1 VGRKGSSA
9 REGRRP
15 SGEGESTRVDA
26 PGVASPP
33 LLVVGV
39 GASAGGLEACQRL
52 LQGAPTDAG
61 LAFVVVLH
69 LAPGEPSHV
78 AEILQRVTALTVTQV
93 AGDERVERDHVY
105 VIAPGT
111 SLGIRDGALV
121 AGAPDEP
128 HFRARPIDAFFSAL
142 AADRGPGAAGIVLSG
157 SGDDG
162 SAGLRAVREA
172 GGLCLAQTPSTAAY
186 GAMPRAAIDTGAAD
200 TVVPP
205 GGMGEILRRF
215 AEDPASRPEQGRV
228 EAVEDLP
235 GEPDPQALAEPAG
248 AGVPPE
254 PDPETAV
261 EAGATVARGGLEA
274 ILDLLGTRYRVDFRD
289 YKRGTMERRTARRM
303 GLLRL
308 AGWQGYLDYLEA
320 NPDEVE
326 ALYDD
331 LLVGVTRFF
340 RDPDEW
346 ELFAREVVPA
356 LVAERGDASA
366 VRAWSAGCATGEEAY
381 GIAMVLL
388 EHLEHQ
394 ETAGRRIE
402 VKVFASDA
410 NPGAL
415 EIARR
420 GRYPA
425 EVSEQVSTGRLE
437 RFFRPGAEGFEV
449 ASDLR
454 GAVTFAAHDL
464 LSDPPFPHLDLVA
477 CRNVLIYLDLA
488 AQERLLE
495 RFHFALRPGG
505 TLWLGAAETV
515 GRRTDLF
522 TQVPGNHRIYRA
534 TATGPTHGYS
544 LAARR
549 VRGIAP
555 APAPGPAEAAGE
567 RAAARTPQ
575 VPRMIEK
582 LVLQRYTT
590 PSVVVDQGLEILYFF
605 GPTDPYLTRPP
616 GEARLDLLSWVRP
629 ELYAK
634 LRVGLAEAFE
644 RRRPVTLTGM
654 RLEGPG
660 EATRVEI
667 VIEPLAPGLHEGG
680 MLLVAF
686 RDASRSSTAPPDPGV
701 APGETPEEADE
712 EEGGLSRQIYEEL
725 QETREQ
731 LHTAVDQ
738 LRTATEEHG
747 ASYEELLSLNEE
759 LQSSNEELEA
769 SKEELQSLNEELTTT
784 NRQLEERNEELRTLT
799 SDLDNLLVS
808 AEVPTVFL
816 DRDLRVRRFTP
827 ATTAVARIGPADLGR
842 PLANLALKVRDDD
855 LLADAERVLA
865 DPTPIEAEVTGE
877 DERWFSRRV
886 LPYRTADDRVD
897 GVCLTFHEITALKKA
912 VAESEYARLYAEAII
927 RTSRT
932 PLLVLDMDHRVV
944 SANRAF
950 YETFEIEE
958 DEGETVGRRIYEL
971 GNGQWA
977 IPRVRALLEEAPL
990 RQEREVRDYD
1000 VEHLFERIGWRSMR
1014 LNADVMPRTGRPDL
1028 ILVSIEDVT
1037 DLRKA
1042 EMAAQSRADDLA
1054 KDHRRKDEFLAM
1066 LGHELRNPLAALANG
1081 VELLEQAG
1089 SPDIEPIRDMMARQT
1104 GRMTAML
1111 DQLLDVARVI
1121 SGKLELAREAAD
1133 VADAARSAVESVT
1146 PLLEAAGHELT
1157 VSLPPAGT
1165 VLVHGDA
1172 ARLAQVTENLLANAA
1187 KYTDDGGRIWL
1198 TLEATDDTVEL
1209 SVRDTGIGVEPDLL
1223 AHIFD
1228 LFTQAPVGLDRAKG
1242 GLGLGLALVRNLVQM
1257 HGGSVEAFSAGAGK
1271 GTEIVVTLPR
1281 LRTGRRASPR
1291 KEREERE
1298 AAAPPAER
1306 RILVVDDEPDAAGAL
1321 VELLGQRGHTARAVP
1336 DGASALAL
1344 VETFDPEL
1352 VLLDLGLP
1360 GMNGYEVARK
1370 LREMLGKR
1378 MMLVALTG
1386 YQDDPVRLL
1395 RAGFDAHLLKPASLD
1410 QLFALVAELDRK
1422 REGPPI
1428 RKVDP
1433 APRA

>member
-1 VGRKGSSA
+1 MSGEQLSVRG
-9 REGRRP
+9 GRRA
-15 SGEGESTRVDA
+15 SGEGEAAPADA
-26 PGVASPP
+26 PGAASPP

-69 LAPGEPSHV
+69 LAPDEPSHV

-121 AGAPDEP
+121 AGVPDEP

-142 AADRGPGAAGIVLSG
+142 AADRGPRAAGIVLSG

-162 SAGLRAVREA
+162 SVGLRALREA
-172 GGLCLAQTPSTAAY
+172 GGLCLVQTPSTAAY
-186 GAMPRAAIDTGAAD
+186 GAMPRAAIDAGLAD
-200 TVVPP
+200 SVVPP
-205 GGMGEILRRF
+205 EEMGEILRSS
-215 AEDPASRPEQGRV
+215 AEDPENRPERGRA
-228 EAVEDLP
+228 EGDEQP
-235 GEPDPQALAEPAG
+235 SGEPDPQAPEAPARPDGEEVLQEPGPGTAG
-248 AGVPPE
+248 
-254 PDPETAV
+254 
-261 EAGATVARGGLEA
+261 EAGAAVVSEGLGA

-308 AGWQGYLDYLEA
+308 DGWQGYLDYLKA
-320 NPDEVE
+320 HPDEVE

-340 RDPDEW
+340 RDPDDW
-346 ELFAREVVPA
+346 ELFAREVVPT

-388 EHLEHQ
+388 EHLEQQ
-394 ETAGRRIE
+394 ESAGRRIE

-410 NPGAL
+410 SPGTL

-425 EVSEQVSTGRLE
+425 GISEQVSPGRLE
-437 RFFRPGAEGFEV
+437 RFFRPSGGGFEV

-454 GAVTFAAHDL
+454 SAVTFAAHDL
-464 LSDPPFPHLDLVA
+464 LSDPPFPHLDLVT

-522 TQVPGNHRIYRA
+522 TEIPGNHRIYRA
-534 TATGPTHGYS
+534 TAAGPTHGYS

-555 APAPGPAEAAGE
+555 APAPAEAAV
-567 RAAARTPQ
+567 RTPP
-575 VPRMIEK
+575 VPRMVER
-582 LVLQRYTT
+582 LVLQRHTT
-590 PSVVVDQGLEILYFF
+590 PCVVVDQGLEIRYFF
-605 GPTDPYLTRPP
+605 GLTEPYLTRPP

-654 RLEGPG
+654 RLEGPA

-667 VIEPLAPGLHEGG
+667 VIEPIAPALRESG

-686 RDASRSSTAPPDPGV
+686 RDVSRPSTAPAEADPVAGV
-701 APGETPEEADE
+701 TPEEADE
-712 EEGGLSRQIYEEL
+712 EGNLARQVYQEL
-725 QETREQ
+725 QDTREQ
-731 LHTAVDQ
+731 LRTAVDQ

-799 SDLDNLLVS
+799 SDMDNLLVS
-808 AEVPTVFL
+808 AEVATMFL
-816 DRDLRVRRFTP
+816 DCDLRVRRFTP

-842 PLANLALKVRDDD
+842 PLANLALLVRDDD

-865 DPTPIEAEVTGE
+865 DPMPIEAEVAGE
-877 DERWFSRRV
+877 DERWFLRRV
-886 LPYRTADDRVD
+886 LPYRTADGRMD
-897 GVCLTFHEITALKKA
+897 GVCLTFHEITALKQA
-912 VAESEYARLYAEAII
+912 AARSEYARLYAEAII

-932 PLLVLDMDHRVV
+932 PLLVLDTDHRVV
-944 SANRAF
+944 SANQAF
-950 YETFEIEE
+950 YETFEI
-958 DEGETVGRRIYEL
+958 DEAETVGRRIYEL

-1028 ILVSIEDVT
+1028 ILMSIEDVT

-1054 KDHRRKDEFLAM
+1054 EDHRRKDQFLAM
-1066 LGHELRNPLAALANG
+1066 LGHELRNPLAALVNG

-1089 SPDIEPIRDMMARQT
+1089 DPGIEPIRCMMARQT

-1133 VADAARSAVESVT
+1133 LAEAARSAVESVK
-1146 PLLEAAGHELT
+1146 PLLEAAGHELI
-1157 VSLPPAGT
+1157 VSLPPAGA

-1187 KYTDDGGRIWL
+1187 KYTDDGGRIQL

-1209 SVRDTGIGVEPDLL
+1209 SVRDNGIGVEPDLL
-1223 AHIFD
+1223 PHIFD
-1228 LFTQAPVGLDRAKG
+1228 LFTQAPSGLHRAKG
-1242 GLGLGLALVRNLVQM
+1242 GLGLGLPLVRNLVQM

-1271 GTEIVVTLPR
+1271 GTEMVVTLPR
-1281 LRTGRRASPR
+1281 LRTGRRASSRKTGETEAAVPPAPR
-1291 KEREERE
+1291 K
-1298 AAAPPAER
+1298 
-1306 RILVVDDEPDAAGAL
+1306 ILVVDDEPDTAGAL
-1321 VELLGQRGHTARAVP
+1321 AELLGLKGHSARAVP

-1344 VETFDPEL
+1344 VETFDPEI

-1360 GMNGYEVARK
+1360 GMNGYQIARK
-1370 LREMLGKR
+1370 LREMLGQR
-1378 MMLVALTG
+1378 VMLVALTG
-1386 YQDDPVRLL
+1386 YQDDPVRL
-1395 RAGFDAHLLKPASLD
+1395 REAGFDAHLLKPTSLEK
-1410 QLFALVAELDRK
+1410 LFTLVSKLDRK
-1422 REGPPI
+1422 RAGEEEDSAPPEE
-1428 RKVDP
+1428 P
-1433 APRA
+1433 A

>member
-1 VGRKGSSA
+1 
-9 REGRRP
+9 
-15 SGEGESTRVDA
+15 
-26 PGVASPP
+26 
-33 LLVVGV
+33 V

-52 LQGAPTDAG
+52 LEGAPTDAG
-61 LAFVVVLH
+61 LAFVIVLH
-69 LAPGEPSHV
+69 LAPAQESHV
-78 AEILQRVTALTVTQV
+78 AKILQRATAMAVSQV
-93 AGDERVERDHVY
+93 AGGERVERDHVY

-111 SLGIRDGALV
+111 SLGIRDGALA

-157 SGDDG
+157 SGEDG

-172 GGLCLAQTPSTAAY
+172 GGLCLAQHPATAAY

-200 TVVPP
+200 SVVPP
-205 GGMGEILRRF
+205 EGMGEILRRF
-215 AEDPASRPEQGRV
+215 AEDPANRPERGRP
-228 EAVEDLP
+228 ESLEDP
-235 GEPDPQALAEPAG
+235 PAEPG
-248 AGVPPE
+248 AQAPPAA
-254 PDPETAV
+254 DPETAG
-261 EAGATVARGGLEA
+261 EAGATVVRTGLEA

-308 AGWQGYLDYLEA
+308 DGWQDYRDYLSA
-320 NPDEVE
+320 HPQEVE

-346 ELFAREVVPA
+346 ELFAREIVPA
-356 LVAERGDASA
+356 LVAERGDVTA

-388 EHLEHQ
+388 EHLEHR
-394 ETAGRRIE
+394 ETAGRRVE

-410 NPGAL
+410 SPGAL

-420 GRYPA
+420 GLYPA
-425 EVSEQVSTGRLE
+425 GVAEQVSTGRLE
-437 RFFRPGAEGFEV
+437 RFFRPSAGGFEV

-454 GAVTFAAHDL
+454 SAVTFAAHDL
-464 LSDPPFPHLDLVA
+464 LSDPPFPHLDLVT

-505 TLWLGAAETV
+505 TLWLGTAETV

-534 TATGPTHGYS
+534 TATGPTYGYS

-549 VRGIAP
+549 VRGVAP
-555 APAPGPAEAAGE
+555 ATAPGQ
-567 RAAARTPQ
+567 AAARTPQ

-582 LVLQRYTT
+582 LVLQRYAT
-590 PSVVVDQGLEILYFF
+590 PSVVVDQALEIRYFF

-654 RLEGPG
+654 RLEGPA

-667 VIEPLAPGLHEGG
+667 VIEPLAPVLHEGG

-686 RDASRSSTAPPDPGV
+686 RDVSTSSTAPPNPDETPDETPDV
-701 APGETPEEADE
+701 APEDADE
-712 EEGGLSRQIYEEL
+712 EEGNLSRQLYEEL
-725 QETREQ
+725 QDTREH
-731 LHTAVDQ
+731 LRTAVDQ
-738 LRTATEEHG
+738 LRTAIEEHG

-808 AEVPTVFL
+808 AEVPTLFL

-842 PLANLALKVRDDD
+842 PLADLALEVRDDD
-855 LLADAERVLA
+855 LLTDAERVLS
-865 DPTPIEAEVTGE
+865 DPTPIEAEVVGE

-886 LPYRTADDRVD
+886 LPYRTADGTVD
-897 GVCLTFHEITALKKA
+897 GVCLTFHEITALKA
-912 VAESEYARLYAEAII
+912 AAAESEYARLYAEAII

-950 YETFEIEE
+950 YETFEI
-958 DEGETVGRRIYEL
+958 DEGETVGRRIYQL
-971 GNGQWA
+971 GNGQWD
-977 IPRVRALLEEAPL
+977 IPRVRALLEDALL
-990 RQEREVRDYD
+990 RQEGEVRDYD

-1014 LNADVMPRTGRPDL
+1014 LNADVMPRLDRADL

-1054 KDHRRKDEFLAM
+1054 EDHQRKDEFLAM
-1066 LGHELRNPLAALANG
+1066 LGHELRNPLAALVNG

-1089 SPDIEPIRDMMARQT
+1089 GPDLEPIRAMMGRQT

-1121 SGKLELAREAAD
+1121 SGKLELVREAAD
-1133 VADAARSAVESVT
+1133 IAEAARSAVESVK
-1146 PLLEAAGHELT
+1146 PLLEAPGHELT
-1157 VSLPPAGT
+1157 LSLPPAGA

-1172 ARLAQVTENLLANAA
+1172 ARLAQVIENLLANAS

-1198 TLEATDDTVEL
+1198 NVEATDDTVEV
-1209 SVRDTGIGVEPDLL
+1209 SVRDTGIGVEPELL
-1223 AHIFD
+1223 SHIFD
-1228 LFTQAPVGLDRAKG
+1228 LFTQAPSGLHRTKG
-1242 GLGLGLALVRNLVQM
+1242 GLGLGLSLVRNLVQM

-1271 GTEIVVTLPR
+1271 GTEMVVTLPR
-1281 LRTGRRASPR
+1281 LRAGRRGSPGKKR
-1291 KEREERE
+1291 KETE
-1298 AAAPPAER
+1298 AAGPPAQR
-1306 RILVVDDEPDAAGAL
+1306 RILVVDDEPDTAGAL
-1321 VELLGQRGHTARAVP
+1321 AELLGLKGHTARAVP

-1344 VETFDPEL
+1344 VQTFDPEIM
-1352 VLLDLGLP
+1352 LLDLGLP
-1360 GMNGYEVARK
+1360 GMDGYQVASK
-1370 LREMLGKR
+1370 VREMLGQR
-1378 MMLVALTG
+1378 VMLVALTG
-1386 YQDDPVRLL
+1386 YQDDPVRL
-1395 RAGFDAHLLKPASLD
+1395 REAGFDAHLLKPTSLEK
-1410 QLFALVAELDRK
+1410 LFTLVSELDRK
-1422 REGPPI
+1422 REGASPTP
-1428 RKVDP
+1428 DGS
-1433 APRA
+1433 A

>member
-1 VGRKGSSA
+1 
-9 REGRRP
+9 
-15 SGEGESTRVDA
+15 
-26 PGVASPP
+26 
-33 LLVVGV
+33 
-39 GASAGGLEACQRL
+39 
-52 LQGAPTDAG
+52 
-61 LAFVVVLH
+61 
-69 LAPGEPSHV
+69 
-78 AEILQRVTALTVTQV
+78 
-93 AGDERVERDHVY
+93 
-105 VIAPGT
+105 
-111 SLGIRDGALV
+111 
-121 AGAPDEP
+121 
-128 HFRARPIDAFFSAL
+128 
-142 AADRGPGAAGIVLSG
+142 
-157 SGDDG
+157 
-162 SAGLRAVREA
+162 
-172 GGLCLAQTPSTAAY
+172 
-186 GAMPRAAIDTGAAD
+186 
-200 TVVPP
+200 
-205 GGMGEILRRF
+205 
-215 AEDPASRPEQGRV
+215 QGRV
-228 EAVEDLP
+228 EGAEDSP
-235 GEPDPQALAEPAG
+235 AEPDPQA
-248 AGVPPE
+248 PPE
-254 PDPETAV
+254 PDPEAAG
-261 EAGATVARGGLEA
+261 EAEATVARGGLEA
-274 ILDLLGTRYRVDFRD
+274 ILDLLGARYRVDFRD
-289 YKRGTMERRTARRM
+289 YKRGTLERRTARRM
-303 GLLRL
+303 GLLSL
-308 AGWQGYLDYLEA
+308 DGWQGYFDYLEA
-320 NPDEVE
+320 HPEEVA

-356 LVAERGDASA
+356 LVAERGEATA

-381 GIAMVLL
+381 GIAMVLIEHL
-388 EHLEHQ
+388 EHLE
-394 ETAGRRIE
+394 TPGRRVE

-410 NPGAL
+410 SPGAL
-415 EIARR
+415 ETARR
-420 GRYPA
+420 GQYPA
-425 EVSEQVSTGRLE
+425 GISEQVSAGRLE
-437 RFFRPGAEGFEV
+437 RFFRPGREGFEV

-454 GAVTFAAHDL
+454 SAVTFAAHDL

-505 TLWLGAAETV
+505 TLWLGDAETV

-522 TQVPGNHRIYRA
+522 TQVPGDHRFYRA

-549 VRGIAP
+549 VRGVAPALAP
-555 APAPGPAEAAGE
+555 APAE
-567 RAAARTPQ
+567 AAARTPP
-575 VPRMIEK
+575 VPRRIEK

-590 PSVVVDQGLEILYFF
+590 PSVVVDQALEIRYFF

-667 VIEPLAPGLHEGG
+667 VIEPIPRGLHEGG

-686 RDASRSSTAPPDPGV
+686 RDASGPSTAPPG
-701 APGETPEEADE
+701 PGEAPEEDDDE
-712 EEGGLSRQIYEEL
+712 DEHLSQQFFQEL
-725 QETREQ
+725 QDTREH
-731 LHTAVDQ
+731 LRTAVDQ
-738 LRTATEEHG
+738 LRTATEEHS

-784 NRQLEERNEELRTLT
+784 NRQLEERNEELRILT

-808 AEVPTVFL
+808 AEVPTLFL
-816 DRDLRVRRFTP
+816 DRELLVRRFTP

-842 PLANLALKVRDDD
+842 PLADLALKVRDDD
-855 LLADAERVLA
+855 LLADAERVLG

-877 DERWFSRRV
+877 DERWFARRV
-886 LPYRTADDRVD
+886 LPYRTADGRVD
-897 GVCLTFHEITALKKA
+897 GVCLTFHEITALKEA
-912 VAESEYARLYAEAII
+912 AAESEYARLYAEAII

-950 YETFEIEE
+950 YETFEI
-958 DEGETVGRRIYEL
+958 DESETVGRRIYEL

-990 RQEREVRDYD
+990 RQEGEVRDYD

-1014 LNADVMPRTGRPDL
+1014 LNADVMPRTGRADL

-1054 KDHRRKDEFLAM
+1054 EDHRRKDEFLAM
-1066 LGHELRNPLAALANG
+1066 LGHELRNPLAALVNG

-1089 SPDIEPIRDMMARQT
+1089 DPDMEPIRAMMARQT
-1104 GRMTAML
+1104 GRLTAML
-1111 DQLLDVARVI
+1111 DQLLDVARVV

-1133 VADAARSAVESVT
+1133 VAEAARSAAESVK
-1146 PLLEAAGHELT
+1146 PLLDAAGHELT
-1157 VSLPPAGT
+1157 VSLPPAGA
-1165 VLVHGDA
+1165 VLVHGDE

-1198 TLEATDDTVEL
+1198 TVEAADDTVEL
-1209 SVRDTGIGVEPDLL
+1209 SVRDTGIGVEPEVLS
-1223 AHIFD
+1223 HIFE
-1228 LFTQAPVGLDRAKG
+1228 LFTQAPSGRHRAKG
-1242 GLGLGLALVRNLVQM
+1242 GLGLGLPLVRNLVRM

-1271 GTEIVVTLPR
+1271 GTEVVVTLPR
-1281 LRTGRRASPR
+1281 LRTGRRAPRPKKR
-1291 KEREERE
+1291 KETQ

-1306 RILVVDDEPDAAGAL
+1306 RILVVDDEPDTAGAL
-1321 VELLGQRGHTARAVP
+1321 AELLGHQGHTARAVP

-1370 LREMLGKR
+1370 LRETLDER
-1378 MMLVALTG
+1378 AMLVALTG
-1386 YQDDPVRLL
+1386 YQDDPVRL
-1395 RAGFDAHLLKPASLD
+1395 REAGFDAHLLKPTSLEK
-1410 QLFALVAELDRK
+1410 LYALVAELERK
-1422 REGPPI
+1422 RE
-1428 RKVDP
+1428 
-1433 APRA
+1433 RASRSPEESA

>member
-1 VGRKGSSA
+1 MARKRPSA
-9 REGRRP
+9 RGDRP
-15 SGEGESTRVDA
+15 SGQGESPRADT
-26 PGVASPP
+26 PGAASPP

-52 LQGAPTDAG
+52 LKGAPADAG

-69 LAPGEPSHV
+69 LAPDEPSHV
-78 AEILQRVTALTVTQV
+78 AEILHRVTALTVTQI

-121 AGAPDEP
+121 AGVPDEP

-142 AADRGPGAAGIVLSG
+142 AADCGPRAAGIVLSG

-162 SAGLRAVREA
+162 SVGLRALREA
-172 GGLCLAQTPSTAAY
+172 GGLCLVQTPSTAAY
-186 GAMPRAAIDTGAAD
+186 GAMPRAAIDAGVAD
-200 TVVPP
+200 SVVPP
-205 GGMGEILRRF
+205 EEMGEILRSS
-215 AEDPASRPEQGRV
+215 AQDPANRPERGRAEGV
-228 EAVEDLP
+228 EEPP
-235 GEPDPQALAEPAG
+235 GEPDPQAPAKPNG
-248 AGVPPE
+248 AGSPQE
-254 PDPETAV
+254 PDSETAGDGV
-261 EAGATVARGGLEA
+261 GRAGLEA

-308 AGWQGYLDYLEA
+308 DGWQGYLDYLNA
-320 NPDEVE
+320 HPDEVE

-340 RDPDEW
+340 RDPDDW
-346 ELFAREVVPA
+346 ELFAREVVPT
-356 LVAERGDASA
+356 LVAERSDASA

-388 EHLEHQ
+388 EHLEQQ
-394 ETAGRRIE
+394 ETGGRRIE

-410 NPGAL
+410 SPGTL
-415 EIARR
+415 ETARR

-425 EVSEQVSTGRLE
+425 GISEQVSPGRLE
-437 RFFRPGAEGFEV
+437 RFFRPSGGGFEV

-454 GAVTFAAHDL
+454 SAVTFAAHDL
-464 LSDPPFPHLDLVA
+464 LSDPPFPHLDLVT

-522 TQVPGNHRIYRA
+522 TEIPGNHRIYRA

-555 APAPGPAEAAGE
+555 EPAPAEAAV
-567 RAAARTPQ
+567 RSPP
-575 VPRMIEK
+575 VPRMVER
-582 LVLQRYTT
+582 LVLQRHTT
-590 PSVVVDQGLEILYFF
+590 PCVVVDQGLEIRYFF
-605 GPTDPYLTRPP
+605 GLTEPYLTRPP

-644 RRRPVTLTGM
+644 QRRPLTLTGM
-654 RLEGPG
+654 RLEGSAD
-660 EATRVEI
+660 ATRVEI
-667 VIEPLAPGLHEGG
+667 VIEPIAPALREGG

-686 RDASRSSTAPPDPGV
+686 RDVSRPSTAVLGSDE
-701 APGETPEEADE
+701 APGLAPEEADE
-712 EEGGLSRQIYEEL
+712 AGDLSRQIFDEL
-725 QETREQ
+725 QDTREQ
-731 LHTAVDQ
+731 LRTAVDQ

-808 AEVPTVFL
+808 AEVATMFL
-816 DRDLRVRRFTP
+816 DCDLKVRRYTP

-842 PLANLALKVRDDD
+842 PLANLTLLVRDDD

-865 DPTPIEAEVTGE
+865 DPTPIEAEVAGE

-886 LPYRTADDRVD
+886 LPYRTADGRMD
-897 GVCLTFHEITALKKA
+897 GVCLTFHEITALKQA
-912 VAESEYARLYAEAII
+912 AARSEYARLFAEAII

-932 PLLVLDMDHRVV
+932 PLLVLDTDHRVV
-944 SANRAF
+944 SANQAF
-950 YETFEIEE
+950 YETFEI
-958 DEGETVGRRIYEL
+958 DEGETVGRPIYEL

-977 IPRVRALLEEAPL
+977 IPRVRALLEEALL
-990 RQEREVRDYD
+990 RQEGEVRDYD

-1028 ILVSIEDVT
+1028 ILMSIEDVT

-1042 EMAAQSRADDLA
+1042 EMAAQNRADDLA
-1054 KDHRRKDEFLAM
+1054 EDHRRKDQFLAM
-1066 LGHELRNPLAALANG
+1066 LGHELRNPLAALVNG

-1089 SPDIEPIRDMMARQT
+1089 GPGIEPLRCMMARQT

-1133 VADAARSAVESVT
+1133 IAESARSAVESVK
-1146 PLLEAAGHELT
+1146 PLLEAAGHELA
-1157 VSLPPAGT
+1157 VSLPPAGA

-1187 KYTDDGGRIWL
+1187 KYTDDGGRIQL

-1209 SVRDTGIGVEPDLL
+1209 SVRDNGIGVEPDLL
-1223 AHIFD
+1223 PHIFD
-1228 LFTQAPVGLDRAKG
+1228 LFTQAPSGLHRAKG
-1242 GLGLGLALVRNLVQM
+1242 GLGLGLPLVRNLVQM

-1271 GTEIVVTLPR
+1271 GTEMVVTLPR

-1291 KEREERE
+1291 KKGEETE
-1298 AAAPPAER
+1298 AAAPPVQR
-1306 RILVVDDEPDAAGAL
+1306 RILVVDDEPDTAGAL
-1321 VELLGQRGHTARAVP
+1321 AELLGLKGHTARAVP
-1336 DGASALAL
+1336 DGPSALAL

-1360 GMNGYEVARK
+1360 GMNGYQIARK
-1370 LREMLGKR
+1370 LREMLGQR
-1378 MMLVALTG
+1378 VMLVALTG
-1386 YQDDPVRLL
+1386 YQDDPVRL
-1395 RAGFDAHLLKPASLD
+1395 REAGFDAHLLKPTSLEK
-1410 QLFALVAELDRK
+1410 LFTLVSELERK
-1422 REGPPI
+1422 RAGGGGGEDSVRP
-1428 RKVDP
+1428 DEP
-1433 APRA
+1433 A